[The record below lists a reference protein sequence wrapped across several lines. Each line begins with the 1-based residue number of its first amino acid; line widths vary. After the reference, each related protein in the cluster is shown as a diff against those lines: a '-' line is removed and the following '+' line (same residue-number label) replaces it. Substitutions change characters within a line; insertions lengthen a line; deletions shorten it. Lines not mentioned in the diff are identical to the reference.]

1 MDTPTTVPTQP
12 ATTPTPYTTGTIT
25 ARDGV
30 TLGYRQLGH
39 GPGVVMLHGAME
51 SAASHLQLAQGLAD
65 QHTVYLLDRRGRG
78 LSGPFA
84 ADYSIQSEVDDLSDL
99 LSTTGARDVFGVSAG
114 GLICLQAAL
123 ALPAIQHVAVYEPAL
138 ITGNDPN
145 PAAALRRFDRELAAG
160 NLPAALVT
168 GMLGAQMGPAFLRL
182 MPRWL
187 LEAFTRQGMAA
198 EERQA
203 APGAVTMRQLA
214 PTLHYDFALVAAL
227 ARQQERFRAVQQPV
241 LLLGGSR
248 SPRFLKAGLAALER
262 ILPHARRV
270 EFAGLDHGGS
280 SDLSATNRH
289 GDPARVAV
297 ELRRF
302 YV

>member
-1 MDTPTTVPTQP
+1 MKTATSANPQP
-12 ATTPTPYTTGTIT
+12 AAAPAPYATGTIS

-30 TLGYRQLGH
+30 ALGYRQLGH

-51 SAASHLQLAQGLAD
+51 SAASHLQLAQALAD
-65 QHTVYLLDRRGRG
+65 EHTVYLLDRRGRG

-84 ADYSIQSEVDDLSDL
+84 ASYSIQNEVDDLSDVL
-99 LSTTGARDVFGVSAG
+99 GATGARDVFGVSAG
-114 GLICLQAAL
+114 ALVCLRTAL
-123 ALPAIQHVAVYEPAL
+123 ALPAIQRVAVYEPAL
-138 ITGNDPN
+138 VTGSAPD
-145 PAAALRRFDRELAAG
+145 PAATLRRFDRELAAG

-168 GMLGAQMGPAFLRL
+168 GMLGGEMGPAFLRR

-187 LEAFTRQGMAA
+187 LETFTRQGMAA
-198 EERQA
+198 EERKPT
-203 APGAVTMRQLA
+203 PGVITMRQLA

-227 ARQQERFRAVQQPV
+227 AGQQERFRAVQQPV
-241 LLLGGSR
+241 LLLGGSQ
-248 SPRFLKAGLAALER
+248 SPRYLQDGLTALER

-297 ELRRF
+297 ELRGF
-302 YV
+302 FA